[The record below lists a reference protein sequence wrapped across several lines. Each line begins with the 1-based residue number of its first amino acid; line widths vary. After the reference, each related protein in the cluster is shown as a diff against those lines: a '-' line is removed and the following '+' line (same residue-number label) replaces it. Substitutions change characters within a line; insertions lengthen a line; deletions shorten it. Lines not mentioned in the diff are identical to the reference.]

1 MKLKLA
7 IALCSVILL
16 AGATIQTLAGSSFLS
31 PRSENDW
38 GNDDAYISYRYAEN
52 LVHGRGLVF
61 NPGERVEAY
70 SNLLY
75 VLLMVPGFLLTGQD
89 GIYFYSVTINLL
101 LAAAALLL
109 FMNHLR
115 RLGQLSA
122 FAGGVLVALCLPLWV
137 AVASGL
143 ESVLVVALA
152 LGIWIAVERA
162 VREESPPLWPLVA
175 LTALMVLARAD
186 GFIVPALAVVYLAI
200 KGRRREAVA
209 SGAALAGTLIALEAW
224 RYTYYGAWL
233 PTSYYVKIAGP
244 LSGRVAHA
252 GIQILKIGFFEGLMP
267 YVLVL
272 LLAAAGALWRVSR
285 GEAHLV
291 ETIEFHWFYG
301 VAWLLYW
308 FYIGGDHFWDRFL
321 IVLFPLGIYELLY
334 LFTGRV
340 ERPAAVWA
348 LALLLLYQ
356 VGPPYYTDPR
366 FDYIAHKYDCW
377 VGVGKFLR
385 ERYPGRTLA
394 AASIGK
400 IPFFSGLYTIDMLG
414 LGTPAIAHEGVAAER
429 FEPGHVKYDP
439 DYVLSR
445 RPDIVVG
452 PIGLNRNLSF
462 GVTRDKYLPAGYH
475 VSYLVNTLRPPPGP
489 PIVDVRGLDDA
500 AVDRLIVQRYDFAV
514 LIRN

>member
-16 AGATIQTLAGSSFLS
+16 AGATLQTFAGSSFLS
-31 PRSENDW
+31 ARSENDW
-38 GNDDAYISYRYAEN
+38 GNDDAYISYRYAAN

-75 VLLMVPGFLLTGQD
+75 VLMMVPAFLLTGQD

-101 LAAAALLL
+101 LAIAALLL

-115 RLGQLSA
+115 RLGQVPA
-122 FAGGVLVALCLPLWV
+122 FAGGLLFALCLPLWV

-152 LGIWIAVERA
+152 LGIWMAVERA
-162 VREESPPLWPLVA
+162 AREESPPLWPLMA

-186 GFIVPALAVVYLAI
+186 GFIVPALAVVYLAV
-200 KGRRREAVA
+200 KGRRRQAVA
-209 SGAALAGTLIALEAW
+209 CGATLAGTVIALEAW
-224 RYTYYGAWL
+224 RDAYYGAWL

-244 LSGRVAHA
+244 ITARVAHA
-252 GIQILKIGFFEGLMP
+252 SIQILKIGFFEGLMP
-267 YVLVL
+267 CLLVL
-272 LLAAAGALWRVSR
+272 LLAAAGAVWRVLR
-285 GEAHLV
+285 GEARLA
-291 ETIEFHWFYG
+291 EAIEFHWFYG
-301 VAWLLYW
+301 VAWLVYW

-321 IVLFPLGIYELLY
+321 IVLFPLGIYELLR
-334 LFTGRV
+334 LFLRRV
-340 ERPAAVWA
+340 ERPAAAWA

-356 VGPPYYTDPR
+356 VGPPCYTDPR
-366 FDYIAHKYDCW
+366 FDYVAHKYDCW

-385 ERYPGRTLA
+385 EEYAGRTLA

-414 LGTPAIAHEGVAAER
+414 LATPAIAHERVAAKR
-429 FEPGHVKYDP
+429 FEPGHIKYDP

-445 RPDIVVG
+445 RPGILVG

-462 GVTRDKYLPAGYH
+462 GMTRDKYLPAGYH

-489 PIVDVRGLDDA
+489 PIVDVRGLDGA
-500 AVDRLIVQRYDFAV
+500 AVDRLIVQGYDFAI
-514 LIRN
+514 LTRN